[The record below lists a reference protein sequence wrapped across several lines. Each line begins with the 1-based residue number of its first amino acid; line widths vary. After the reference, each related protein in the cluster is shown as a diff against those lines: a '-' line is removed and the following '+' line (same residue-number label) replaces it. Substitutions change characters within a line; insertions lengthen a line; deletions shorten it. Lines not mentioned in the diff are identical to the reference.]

1 MTFLPAVRAVAAAG
15 ARCWDGCSGF
25 AGRHRALAWCAAA
38 CVACVTLAG
47 VVPVALVTGHVY
59 RDHSNL
65 PDLGP
70 FERFEFP
77 TIGHV
82 YDANGQPLIQL
93 AREYRSLTP
102 YDDIP
107 PVVRDAIL
115 AAEDKRFFAHD
126 GVDYATVPRVLLRIR
141 TLTLIARLLGIG
153 PADQANAPAIFPQGG
168 STITQQL
175 VTRSFPQRVDVAGKQ
190 RPAPGTR
197 PAAPFAL
204 VRAGRAKCEHDCPQ
218 GGGDAALRLDRT

>member
-1 MTFLPAVRAVAAAG
+1 MTSDRGAG
-15 ARCWDGCSGF
+15 GGGRRARCWDGCSGF
-25 AGRHRALAWCAAA
+25 AGRHRALHGGRGVCRV
-38 CVACVTLAG
+38 CHAG
-47 VVPVALVTGHVY
+47 GGRAGRTGD
-59 RDHSNL
+59 RARLPRSLDL

-70 FERFEFP
+70 FDGLNSRP
-77 TIGHV
+77 SATCTRQRAAAHS
-82 YDANGQPLIQL
+82 
-93 AREYRSLTP
+93 ARPRIP
-102 YDDIP
+102 VHHAVRRHP
-107 PVVRDAIL
+107 PVVREAIL

-126 GVDYATVPRVLLRIR
+126 GVDYATVPRVLFRIR
-141 TLTLIARLLGIG
+141 TSTLIARLLGIG
-153 PADQANAPAIFPQGG
+153 PADQANAPAIFPQEG

-175 VTRSFPQRVDVAGKQ
+175 GTRSLPQRADVAGKQ